1 MDKEII
7 YHSLNGSF
15 LTNQRELL
23 SMAATVAPSVAVA
36 VAVAVVGNGPM
47 TTTVASAVAP
57 AEAVGV
63 SRTPRVGV
71 GVGVGPSASLVSH
84 SSRVGKSLNVET
96 GKVGDAGSKG
106 RLSPSPSSVV
116 VEDVTL
122 GQQLLVDV
130 GGQVVVH
137 PGGGVLVHVVTGDV
151 LVLVGP
157 DTLVGDDGQADVVLL
172 VCLVVLLSVHIR
184 NVVRLSVDHS
194 SKSDE
199 GRKSLHDG
207 GKCCC

>member
-1 MDKEII
+1 
-7 YHSLNGSF
+7 
-15 LTNQRELL
+15 
-23 SMAATVAPSVAVA
+23 MAATVAPSVAVA

-47 TTTVASAVAP
+47 TTTVAPAVAP
-57 AEAVGV
+57 AKAVGV
-63 SRTPRVGV
+63 SRTSRV

>member
-63 SRTPRVGV
+63 SRTPRV

-137 PGGGVLVHVVTGDV
+137 PGGGVLVHVVTF
-151 LVLVGP
+151 
-157 DTLVGDDGQADVVLL
+157 DGIIGLKIWADGFFQQLQ
-172 VCLVVLLSVHIR
+172 LLSVELHL
-184 NVVRLSVDHS
+184 NRLCPPHPF
-194 SKSDE
+194 
-199 GRKSLHDG
+199 HN
-207 GKCCC
+207 